1 MPVESD
7 HDVSVSTL
15 AVGGDPSTRKDEKG
29 DEKKTTKV
37 LTVEA
42 PATATAKSK
51 LWDTDTVTQLDCNV
65 DDCTGE
71 ELAFVVELLLS
82 NKFSPP
88 PPLGS
93 SAVRAVAN
101 SACSSV
107 GQVVV
112 DAWIT
117 PIVGKKG
124 RPAHILS
131 VLCREESRGSYG
143 NFKIRENG
151 EEEDEGG
158 HDDSKFD
165 NGRNIPQEPID
176 AVLELIFRHTTT
188 LGIRIHR
195 GIERVK
201 LRREIKKVHVTTET
215 DVDGTEAKIGVKI
228 GKFTTG
234 EVVNMK
240 AEYED
245 CRAVSLKT
253 GIPIKSLAEDAIRNA
268 SKRNFGIKMK

>member
-1 MPVESD
+1 MPVEGD
-7 HDVSVSTL
+7 HAAAVLFL
-15 AVGGDPSTRKDEKG
+15 AGRGDPSTRTDERG
-29 DEKKTTKV
+29 DEKKTTK
-37 LTVEA
+37 LATAEA
-42 PATATAKSK
+42 PATETAKCK
-51 LWDTDTVTQLDCNV
+51 LWNTDTVTQIDCNV

-82 NKFSPP
+82 NRLSSSPP
-88 PPLGS
+88 PGS
-93 SAVRAVAN
+93 SAIHAVAN
-101 SACSSV
+101 SENSSV

-131 VLCREESRGSYG
+131 VLCREENRSSY
-143 NFKIRENG
+143 
-151 EEEDEGG
+151 
-158 HDDSKFD
+158 D
-165 NGRNIPQEPID
+165 NGTNNDEDSID
-176 AVLELIFRHTTT
+176 VVLELIFRHTTT

-201 LRREIKKVHVTTET
+201 LRREIKKVHVAAET
-215 DVDGTEAKIGVKI
+215 DGDGTEAQIGVKI
-228 GKFTTG
+228 GKFSTG

-253 GIPIKSLAEDAIRNA
+253 GIPIKSLAEDAVRNA
-268 SKRNFGIKMK
+268 R